1 MDTQLFEWFLN
12 NGASFFKPAPGG
24 VYRFRQSITFL
35 RVNVLHMKA
44 LSSIQGGIPFPLPKG
59 MVMHDLWFELRYYCD
74 LSLGEQR
81 NMLLARR
88 QMLFEQQDRLEQH
101 QQELEA
107 RQMRLE
113 QQQCAFNNQMFNCA
127 QNQEEVSAYHP
138 FGSFLSCPL
147 PIAPK

>member
-1 MDTQLFEWFLN
+1 MN
-12 NGASFFKPAPGG
+12 N
-24 VYRFRQSITFL
+24 
-35 RVNVLHMKA
+35 
-44 LSSIQGGIPFPLPKG
+44 
-59 MVMHDLWFELRYYCD
+59 LWFELRHFCE

-81 NMLLARR
+81 NLLLARR
-88 QMLFEQQDRLEQH
+88 QMLFEQHGRLEQ
-101 QQELEA
+101 QQHELDE

-127 QNQEEVSAYHP
+127 QHQEEVSAYLL